1 MSSYEK
7 EIRSIIEKAG
17 IPVNKNT
24 IENVKKMYLQISMDT
39 LNNLNKITLHRGG
52 NKIELGDL
60 FLFKSLLNDKLMMG
74 GNYLVQYGASSPDNM
89 NHNHANPPPNVTGGV
104 TNKMCAGEPSQC
116 SSEIVP
122 VQAGGG
128 FKQYIK
134 SLKKIKKNKNIFG
147 FLNYDG
153 KNRFYTQ
160 CGGSLSDDNFE
171 KIIEN
176 TLAFDISDDT
186 KKPLKSIIE
195 NEVVNQLVSYYSRE
209 NDSVENDSNDNETKQ
224 QTDLSE
230 DEQQG
235 GEQESEEQ
243 EDSEQEDSEQEGD
256 EQEDREQEDRE
267 QEDREQEGG
276 EQEDREQESEEENR
290 EVELEDEEAEE
301 ENEEVELRE
310 EESEEQED
318 REQEDDSNYDLKNLQ
333 YGGEIDVISQIDNLK
348 SNFMKQLDRLKSIE
362 NTNQSGGFDLG
373 TNQLYND
380 ILSMKNHIRKNIN
393 NLDSMKQRHNS
404 DNQTGGSFSHILD
417 PKTKKKVPVN
427 SLLGESIINM
437 YKNYLN

>member
-74 GNYLVQYGASSPDNM
+74 GNYLVQYGASNPDNM
-89 NHNHANPPPNVTGGV
+89 NHNHVNPPPNVTGGV
-104 TNKMCAGEPSQC
+104 TNIMCAGEPSQC
-116 SSEIVP
+116 SSEIIP

-128 FKQYIK
+128 FRQYIK
-134 SLKKIKKNKNIFG
+134 SLKKIKNNKNIFG

-160 CGGSLSDDNFE
+160 CGGSLSNDNFE

-176 TLAFDISDDT
+176 TLAFDLSDDT

-195 NEVVNQLVSYYSRE
+195 NEVVNQLVSYYS
-209 NDSVENDSNDNETKQ
+209 NDNETQQ
-224 QTDLSE
+224 QTDLNENEESSE
-230 DEQQG
+230 NEQER

-243 EDSEQEDSEQEGD
+243 EGG

-267 QEDREQEGG
+267 QEDSEQEDSEQEDSEQEGG

-290 EVELEDEEAEE
+290 EVESEG
-301 ENEEVELRE
+301 
-310 EESEEQED
+310 EESEELED
-318 REQEDDSNYDLKNLQ
+318 NSNYDLKNLQ

-373 TNQLYND
+373 SNQLYND
-380 ILSMKNHIRKNIN
+380 ILSMKNHIRKNIS